1 MAIISRNKLFN
12 QRQYINS
19 QYLYTLI
26 YICVTLV
33 VLLILNLYTSR
44 ISQKLF
50 YQSKEVSMIEK
61 CLLTSEKLANLD
73 VLNASTASA
82 AVSEMGSLR
91 ASRLIITD
99 QSGIAVYDSLAADSC
114 LGKYVILP
122 ELVRATKGY
131 NVFTWN
137 YHDGM
142 MLSRAATPVQ
152 FYGTLIGC
160 VYIAEYDSAQ
170 GALVQSLQSNIFTIT
185 MTLELA
191 VIAFS
196 IVFSTLS
203 ALRLRKIFSS
213 MQLIREG
220 DYTHKV
226 SMGGRDELTLL
237 GDEFNELTAK
247 LQASE
252 DQRRQFVSDAS
263 HELKTPLA
271 SIKLLSDSILQ
282 NDMDMD
288 TVREFVSDIGNEAD
302 RLNRMSAKL
311 LSLSRIESIQE
322 IDGAV
327 IYIGPTVQKVTRMLS
342 GIAEENR
349 VTITLD
355 LKEDCPIFAAED
367 DLYQITFNLMENGI
381 KYNTSGGT
389 LTVTLSREGGN
400 AVMRI
405 ADTGMGIPKDAI
417 EHIFERFYRVDK
429 ARSRKSGGSGLGL
442 AIVHSMIK
450 RNGGDIQLS
459 STLGKGSE
467 FTVTFPVYEQEE
479 G

>member
-185 MTLELA
+185 MILELA

-252 DQRRQFVSDAS
+252 DQRRQCVSDAS

-271 SIKLLSDSILQ
+271 PI
-282 NDMDMD
+282 
-288 TVREFVSDIGNEAD
+288 A
-302 RLNRMSAKL
+302 
-311 LSLSRIESIQE
+311 
-322 IDGAV
+322 
-327 IYIGPTVQKVTRMLS
+327 
-342 GIAEENR
+342 GICKR
-349 VTITLD
+349 
-355 LKEDCPIFAAED
+355 
-367 DLYQITFNLMENGI
+367 
-381 KYNTSGGT
+381 
-389 LTVTLSREGGN
+389 
-400 AVMRI
+400 
-405 ADTGMGIPKDAI
+405 
-417 EHIFERFYRVDK
+417 YRQ
-429 ARSRKSGGSGLGL
+429 RSRPIEPHECKASFS
-442 AIVHSMIK
+442 
-450 RNGGDIQLS
+450 
-459 STLGKGSE
+459 
-467 FTVTFPVYEQEE
+467 FPN
-479 G
+479 